1 MQGYVRGIAALAL
14 ALSAGVANAQG
25 VVPPIPAPA
34 QGVTLGARAAWA
46 IPAGSSAAGFTLG
59 SDFTG
64 AVPLSL
70 DLLYRFD
77 RYFSAGFYF
86 TYAPGIAKDCPSGA
100 TCSQSFTRFG
110 LQAAYTLDRS
120 GSLRPWFGI
129 GVGYEWLRLDIPGGS
144 GTLSGFEWANLQV
157 GGDFA
162 VTARFFVGPYVGVS
176 FGQFSDAS
184 GSLFGTGSGA
194 SIPSGERRFH
204 EWITVGLRGLY
215 EF

>member
-14 ALSAGVANAQG
+14 ALAAVPASAQ
-25 VVPPIPAPA
+25 VPPIPAPA

-46 IPAGSSAAGFTLG
+46 IPAGNSTAGRSLG
-59 SDFTG
+59 SDFSG

-77 RYFSAGFYF
+77 RYFSAGFYV
-86 TYAPGIAKDCPSGA
+86 TYAPGFAKDCPAGS

-110 LQAAYTLDRS
+110 LQAAYTFDRS
-120 GSLRPWFGI
+120 GSLRPWLGI
-129 GVGYEWLRLDIPGGS
+129 GVGYEWLHLDVPAGS

-162 VTARFFVGPYVGVS
+162 ATARLFVGPYVAMS

-184 GSLFGTGSGA
+184 AA
-194 SIPSGERRFH
+194 SIPSGDRRFH
-204 EWITVGLRGLY
+204 EWITVGLRAQY